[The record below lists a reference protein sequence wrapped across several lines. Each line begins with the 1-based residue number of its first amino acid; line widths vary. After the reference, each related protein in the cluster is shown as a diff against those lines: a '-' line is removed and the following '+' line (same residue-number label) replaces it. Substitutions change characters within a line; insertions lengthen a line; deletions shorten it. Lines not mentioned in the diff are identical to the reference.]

1 MGLRLE
7 NTKIAHK
14 LSLGF
19 GLVLLLVVGSGS
31 ISVLRFKNIRDV
43 YEQSTLIYDINIDV
57 FQAKVNRLKL
67 LYGDEKAGKVMA
79 DYIAHASQLTQDAQ
93 QFTWQP
99 EQQAELQAIA
109 SQLSHFQSSITT
121 MTQAVQTLAA
131 TGKQLDQ
138 RNMQSQSTLYE
149 ALIKT
154 QMTDASVLFQQLLAI
169 SQLRDQLQLLR
180 YDPVNAATLQVQLEQ
195 QARTIQSSL
204 SALLPQL
211 PPEAQTQLNALWS
224 ATLDVKQL
232 SERYAAGF
240 RELSVAESAVK
251 TDGDK
256 SSAIIKM
263 LLQQMKVE
271 NSNLT
276 HGSINLTLLT
286 VSIAVLLG
294 ILIAWLISRQI
305 TAPVRNNLLL
315 AERIASGDLSADIK
329 PGGRDELSKLAGAM
343 GAMNH
348 RLRTMIQEVRDS
360 VFTVSQAASSINS
373 DNHNL
378 SSRTEQQAAA
388 VVQTAASMEQ
398 LTVTVKHNADNA
410 RHASQIAAEASLQ
423 AEQGGAAVSEVV
435 QTMGDISASSKKIAE
450 ITAVINS
457 IAFQTNILALNAA
470 VEAAR
475 AGEQGRGFA
484 VVASEVRNL
493 SQRSAQAAKDI
504 EQLISASVGQI
515 AEGNNRVARA
525 GERMGQVVNAISR
538 VNHIVGEI
546 SSASDEQSRGIE
558 QIARAVSELDSTT
571 QQNASLV
578 SASALS
584 ANALEDQALRLET
597 LLKQFNLEPGQQ
609 TAAR

>member
-329 PGGRDELSKLAGAM
+329 PGGRDELGKLAGAM

-597 LLKQFNLEPGQQ
+597 LLKQFNLEPGQ

>member
-329 PGGRDELSKLAGAM
+329 PGGRDELGKLAGAM

>member
-19 GLVLLLVVGSGS
+19 GLVLLLVVGSSS

-263 LLQQMKVE
+263 LLQQMKAE

>member
-263 LLQQMKVE
+263 LLQQMKAE

-378 SSRTEQQAAA
+378 CSRTEQQAAA

-597 LLKQFNLEPGQQ
+597 LLKQFNLEPGQ

>member
-79 DYIAHASQLTQDAQ
+79 DYITHASQLTQDAQ

-329 PGGRDELSKLAGAM
+329 PGGRDELGKLAGAM

-597 LLKQFNLEPGQQ
+597 LLKQFNLEPGQ

>member
-1 MGLRLE
+1 MALRLE

-31 ISVLRFKNIRDV
+31 ISVLRFKNIHDV
-43 YEQSTLIYDINIDV
+43 YEQSNVIYDINIDV
-57 FQAKVNRLKL
+57 FQAKINRLKL

-79 DYIAHASQLTQDAQ
+79 DYIAHASLLTQDAQ
-93 QFTWQP
+93 QYPWQP
-99 EQQAELQAIA
+99 EQQTQLQDIA
-109 SQLSHFQSSITT
+109 SQLSHFQSSITA
-121 MTQAVQTLAA
+121 MTQAMQALAA

-154 QMTDASVLFQQLLAI
+154 QVTDASVLFQQLLAI

-180 YDPVNAATLQVQLEQ
+180 YDPANAAALDVQLQ
-195 QARTIQSSL
+195 QQSNAIQSSIT
-204 SALLPQL
+204 ALLPQL

-240 RELSVAESAVK
+240 RALNVAESAVK
-251 TDGDK
+251 VDGDK
-256 SSAIIKM
+256 SSAIIKNI
-263 LLQQMKVE
+263 LQQMKSQ
-271 NSNLT
+271 NSSLT
-276 HGSINLTLLT
+276 NGAINLTLLT

-305 TAPVRNNLLL
+305 THPVRRNLML
-315 AERIASGDLSADIK
+315 AERIASGDLSATIT
-329 PGGRDELSKLAGAM
+329 PGGRDELGKLAGAM

-348 RLRTMIQEVRDS
+348 RLRTIIQEVRDS

-504 EQLISASVGQI
+504 ERLISESVGQI
-515 AEGNNRVARA
+515 TEGNNRVARA

-571 QQNASLV
+571 QQNATLV

-584 ANALEDQALRLET
+584 ATALEDQALRLET
-597 LLKQFNLEPGQQ
+597 LLKQFNLEPGQAIQ
-609 TAAR
+609 R

>member
-232 SERYAAGF
+232 SEHYAAGF

-329 PGGRDELSKLAGAM
+329 PGGRDELGKLAGAM

-515 AEGNNRVARA
+515 AEGNNRIARA

-597 LLKQFNLEPGQQ
+597 LLKQFNLEPGQ

>member
-232 SERYAAGF
+232 SEHYAAGF

-584 ANALEDQALRLET
+584 ANALEDQALWLET

>member
-256 SSAIIKM
+256 RSAIIKM
-263 LLQQMKVE
+263 LLQQMKAE

>member
-1 MGLRLE
+1 MALRLE

-31 ISVLRFKNIRDV
+31 ISVLRFKNIHDV
-43 YEQSTLIYDINIDV
+43 YEQSNVIYDINIDV
-57 FQAKVNRLKL
+57 FQAKINRLKL

-79 DYIAHASQLTQDAQ
+79 DYIAHASLLTQDAQ
-93 QFTWQP
+93 QYPWQP
-99 EQQAELQAIA
+99 EQQTQLQDIA
-109 SQLSHFQSSITT
+109 SQLSHFQSSITA
-121 MTQAVQTLAA
+121 MTQAMQALAA

-154 QMTDASVLFQQLLAI
+154 QVTDASVLFQQLLAI

-180 YDPVNAATLQVQLEQ
+180 YDPANAAALDVQLQ
-195 QARTIQSSL
+195 QQSNAIQSSIT
-204 SALLPQL
+204 ALLPQL

-240 RELSVAESAVK
+240 RALNVAESAVK
-251 TDGDK
+251 ADGDK
-256 SSAIIKM
+256 SSAIIKNI
-263 LLQQMKVE
+263 LQQMKSQ
-271 NSNLT
+271 NSSLT
-276 HGSINLTLLT
+276 NGAINLTLLT

-305 TAPVRNNLLL
+305 THPVRRNLML
-315 AERIASGDLSADIK
+315 AERIASGDLSATIT
-329 PGGRDELSKLAGAM
+329 PGGRDELGKLAGAM

-348 RLRTMIQEVRDS
+348 RLRTIIQEVRDS

-398 LTVTVKHNADNA
+398 LTITVKHNADNA

-504 EQLISASVGQI
+504 ERLISESVGQI
-515 AEGNNRVARA
+515 TEGNNRVARA

-571 QQNASLV
+571 QQNATLV

-584 ANALEDQALRLET
+584 ATALEDQALRLET
-597 LLKQFNLEPGQQ
+597 LLKQFNLEPGQAIQ
-609 TAAR
+609 R

>member
-43 YEQSTLIYDINIDV
+43 YEQSTLIYDININV

-597 LLKQFNLEPGQQ
+597 LLKQFNLEPGQ

>member
-1 MGLRLE
+1 MALRLE

-43 YEQSTLIYDINIDV
+43 YEQSNLIYDINIDV

-93 QFTWQP
+93 KYRWQP
-99 EQQAELQAIA
+99 EQQTQLQDIA
-109 SQLSHFQSSITT
+109 SQLSHFQSSITA
-121 MTQAVQTLAA
+121 MTQAMQALAA

-154 QMTDASVLFQQLLAI
+154 QVTDASVLFQQLLAI

-180 YDPVNAATLQVQLEQ
+180 YDPANANSLQVQLDQ
-195 QARTIQSSL
+195 QSKAIQSSIT
-204 SALLPQL
+204 ALLPQL
-211 PPEAQTQLNALWS
+211 PPEAQTQLNALWN

-232 SERYAAGF
+232 SERYAAEF
-240 RELSVAESAVK
+240 RALNVAESAVK

-256 SSAIIKM
+256 SSAVIKTI
-263 LLQQMKVE
+263 LQQMKAE
-271 NSNLT
+271 NSSLT
-276 HGSINLTLLT
+276 NGSINLTLLT

-294 ILIAWLISRQI
+294 MLIAWLISRQI
-305 TAPVRNNLLL
+305 THPVRRNLLL
-315 AERIASGDLSADIK
+315 AERIASGDLSADIQ
-329 PGGRDELSKLAGAM
+329 PGGRDELGKLAGAM

-423 AEQGGAAVSEVV
+423 AEQGGAAVNEVV

-450 ITAVINS
+450 ITAVIDS

-475 AGEQGRGFA
+475 AGEHGRGFA

-504 EQLISASVGQI
+504 ERLISESVGQI
-515 AEGNNRVARA
+515 AEGNNRVTRA

-597 LLKQFNLEPGQQ
+597 LLKQFNLDPTHTMQ
-609 TAAR
+609 R

>member
-329 PGGRDELSKLAGAM
+329 PGGRDELGKLAGAM

-435 QTMGDISASSKKIAE
+435 QIMGDISASSKKIAE

>member
-180 YDPVNAATLQVQLEQ
+180 YDPVNAATLQLQLEQ

-263 LLQQMKVE
+263 LLQQMKAE

>member
-195 QARTIQSSL
+195 QARAIQSSL

-348 RLRTMIQEVRDS
+348 HLRTMIQEVRDS

-597 LLKQFNLEPGQQ
+597 LLKQFNLEPGQ

>member
-263 LLQQMKVE
+263 LLQQMKAE

-329 PGGRDELSKLAGAM
+329 PGGRDELGKLAGAM

>member
-1 MGLRLE
+1 MALRLE

-31 ISVLRFKNIRDV
+31 ISVLRFKNIHDV
-43 YEQSTLIYDINIDV
+43 YEQSNVIYDINIDV
-57 FQAKVNRLKL
+57 FQAKINRLKL

-79 DYIAHASQLTQDAQ
+79 DYIAHASLLTQDAQ
-93 QFTWQP
+93 QYPWQP
-99 EQQAELQAIA
+99 EQQTQLQDIA
-109 SQLSHFQSSITT
+109 SQLSHFQNSITA
-121 MTQAVQTLAA
+121 MTQAMQALAA

-154 QMTDASVLFQQLLAI
+154 QVTDASVLFQQLLAI

-180 YDPVNAATLQVQLEQ
+180 YDPANAAALDVQLQ
-195 QARTIQSSL
+195 QQSNAIQSSIT
-204 SALLPQL
+204 ALLPQL

-240 RELSVAESAVK
+240 RALNVAESAVK
-251 TDGDK
+251 ADGDK
-256 SSAIIKM
+256 SSAIIKNI
-263 LLQQMKVE
+263 LQQMKSQ
-271 NSNLT
+271 NSSLT
-276 HGSINLTLLT
+276 NGAINLTLLT

-305 TAPVRNNLLL
+305 THPVRRNLML
-315 AERIASGDLSADIK
+315 AERIASGDLSATIT
-329 PGGRDELSKLAGAM
+329 PGGHDELGKLAGAM

-348 RLRTMIQEVRDS
+348 RLRTIIQEVRDS

-504 EQLISASVGQI
+504 ERLISESVGQI
-515 AEGNNRVARA
+515 TEGNNRVARA

-584 ANALEDQALRLET
+584 ATALEDQALRLET
-597 LLKQFNLEPGQQ
+597 LLKQFNLEPGQAIQ
-609 TAAR
+609 R

>member
-195 QARTIQSSL
+195 QARTIQSSV

-263 LLQQMKVE
+263 LLQQMKAE

>member
-138 RNMQSQSTLYE
+138 RSMQSQSTLYE

-154 QMTDASVLFQQLLAI
+154 QTTDASVLFQQLLAI

-232 SERYAAGF
+232 SEHYAAGF

>member
-79 DYIAHASQLTQDAQ
+79 NYIAHASQLTQDAQ

-99 EQQAELQAIA
+99 EQQAELQAVA

-224 ATLDVKQL
+224 ATLDVKQF

-240 RELSVAESAVK
+240 HELSVAESAVK

>member
-224 ATLDVKQL
+224 TTLDVKQL

>member
-43 YEQSTLIYDINIDV
+43 YDQSTLIYDINIDV

-211 PPEAQTQLNALWS
+211 PPEAQTQLNTLWS

-263 LLQQMKVE
+263 LLQQMKEE

-305 TAPVRNNLLL
+305 TYPVRNNLLL

-329 PGGRDELSKLAGAM
+329 PGGRDELGKLAGAM

-597 LLKQFNLEPGQQ
+597 LLKQFNLEPGQ

>member
-79 DYIAHASQLTQDAQ
+79 DYITHASQLTQDAQ

-195 QARTIQSSL
+195 QTRTIQSSL

-263 LLQQMKVE
+263 LLQQMKAE

-597 LLKQFNLEPGQQ
+597 LLKQFNLEPGQ

>member
-43 YEQSTLIYDINIDV
+43 YDQSTLIYDINIDV

-195 QARTIQSSL
+195 QARTIQSNL

-211 PPEAQTQLNALWS
+211 PPEAQTQLNALWN

-232 SERYAAGF
+232 SERYASGF

-263 LLQQMKVE
+263 LLQQMKEE

-294 ILIAWLISRQI
+294 VLIAWLISRQI
-305 TAPVRNNLLL
+305 TYPVRNNLLL

-329 PGGRDELSKLAGAM
+329 PGGRDELGKLAGAM

-597 LLKQFNLEPGQQ
+597 LLKQFNLEPGQ

>member
-195 QARTIQSSL
+195 QARAIQSSL

-597 LLKQFNLEPGQQ
+597 LLKQFNLEPGQ

>member
-131 TGKQLDQ
+131 TGKQLEQ

-263 LLQQMKVE
+263 LLQQMKAE

-597 LLKQFNLEPGQQ
+597 LLKQFNLEPGQ

>member
-1 MGLRLE
+1 MALRLE

-31 ISVLRFKNIRDV
+31 ISVLRFKNIHDV
-43 YEQSTLIYDINIDV
+43 YEQSNVIYDINIDV
-57 FQAKVNRLKL
+57 FQAKINRLKL

-79 DYIAHASQLTQDAQ
+79 DYIAHASLLTQDAQ
-93 QFTWQP
+93 QYPWQP
-99 EQQAELQAIA
+99 EQQTQLQDIA
-109 SQLSHFQSSITT
+109 SQLSHFQSSITA
-121 MTQAVQTLAA
+121 MTQAMQALAA

-154 QMTDASVLFQQLLAI
+154 QVTDASVLFQQLLAI

-180 YDPVNAATLQVQLEQ
+180 YDPANAAALGVQLQ
-195 QARTIQSSL
+195 QQSNAIQSSIT
-204 SALLPQL
+204 ALLPQL

-240 RELSVAESAVK
+240 RALNVAESAVK
-251 TDGDK
+251 ADGDK
-256 SSAIIKM
+256 SSAIIKNI
-263 LLQQMKVE
+263 LQQMKSQ
-271 NSNLT
+271 NSSLT
-276 HGSINLTLLT
+276 NGAINLTLLT

-305 TAPVRNNLLL
+305 THPVRRNLML
-315 AERIASGDLSADIK
+315 AERIASGDLSATIT
-329 PGGRDELSKLAGAM
+329 PGGRDELGKLAGAM

-348 RLRTMIQEVRDS
+348 RLRTIIQEVRDS

-504 EQLISASVGQI
+504 ERLISESVGQI
-515 AEGNNRVARA
+515 TEGNNRVARA

-571 QQNASLV
+571 QQNATLV

-584 ANALEDQALRLET
+584 ATALEDQALRLET
-597 LLKQFNLEPGQQ
+597 LLKQFNLQPGQAIQ
-609 TAAR
+609 R

>member
-79 DYIAHASQLTQDAQ
+79 DYIAHASQLTQYAQ

-329 PGGRDELSKLAGAM
+329 PGGRDELGKLAGAM

-597 LLKQFNLEPGQQ
+597 LLKQFNLEPGQ